1 MTENKQRKLRKKEE
15 NIGAE
20 RIAGHE
26 KNAIAK
32 CQAMQQGWTCVSL
45 PIAPSKR
52 AGWRDP
58 CIDARFSSFSALR
71 IWRAV
76 GTFAWLEDAIMIV
89 KGGELRMRLQIR
101 WE

>member
-1 MTENKQRKLRKKEE
+1 M
-15 NIGAE
+15 GAE
-20 RIAGHE
+20 RIAGQE
-26 KNAIAK
+26 QNAIAK
-32 CQAMQQGWTCVSL
+32 CQEMRQGWTCVSL

-58 CIDARFSSFSALR
+58 CDDARFSSFSALR

-89 KGGELRMRLQIR
+89 KGGERQMRLQIR